1 MFRVLITVSLTIFS
15 SLFNHIFPQKS
26 KSGYAPARGELS
38 EQEALS
44 VIMRGH
50 ESMMAVLATRQ
61 RSLQVFHS
69 MWMSKNLKVALE
81 STVAAGDLS
90 VILDILN
97 VIVLRPLVLIFYKL
111 TSNIV
116 N

>member
-1 MFRVLITVSLTIFS
+1 M
-15 SLFNHIFPQKS
+15 
-26 KSGYAPARGELS
+26 
-38 EQEALS
+38 
-44 VIMRGH
+44 MRGH

-69 MWMSKNLKVALE
+69 MWMSKNLKVAVE

-97 VIVLRPLVLIFYKL
+97 VIVLRP
-111 TSNIV
+111 
-116 N
+116 